1 MKTFY
6 LNKSDVRLM
15 GVCAGIGDYFKVD
28 PTFVRIGAVVLTL
41 LGAFPWT
48 LVAYGVIALVAR
60 VKAVSDGHAL
70 DTERMSLAELRSSL
84 RSADHRMA
92 EVDAYV
98 AASDS
103 RLARKIDELR

>member
-1 MKTFY
+1 MKTFF
-6 LNKSDVRLM
+6 LNKSDGKLM
-15 GVCAGIGDYFKVD
+15 GVCAGIGDYFNVD

-48 LVAYGVIALVAR
+48 LVAYGIAAMSAR
-60 VKAVSDGHAL
+60 QKPAVNDASERG
-70 DTERMSLAELRSSL
+70 RMSLAELRGSL
-84 RSADHRMA
+84 RASDHRMA

-103 RLARKIDELR
+103 RLAREIDELR